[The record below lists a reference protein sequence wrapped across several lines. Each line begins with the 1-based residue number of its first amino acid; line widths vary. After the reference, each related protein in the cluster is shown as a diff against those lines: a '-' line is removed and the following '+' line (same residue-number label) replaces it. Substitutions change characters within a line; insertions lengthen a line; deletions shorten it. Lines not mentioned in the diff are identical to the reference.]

1 MLYINRIQAIHKFIF
16 NPVSILSLRSLQSAV
31 YKQIQAIH
39 NFIYNPV
46 SMWDSIMQVK
56 QR

>member
-1 MLYINRIQAIHKFIF
+1 MLCINKIQAIHKFIF